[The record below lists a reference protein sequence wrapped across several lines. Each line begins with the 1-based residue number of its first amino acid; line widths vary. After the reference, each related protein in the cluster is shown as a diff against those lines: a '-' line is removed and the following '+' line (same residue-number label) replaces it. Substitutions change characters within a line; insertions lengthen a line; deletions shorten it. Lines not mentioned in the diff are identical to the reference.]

1 MMLILLSIGCFM
13 MGFMM
18 IFLTRIQPVFSLLF
32 FDYIGL
38 AVCFLPTIILL
49 YRMIAVTRTYTL
61 TEKIPKWKHYI
72 AYMRRDNTVI
82 PLYGKRTYPG
92 ESFIDV
98 PQLGLVEFLGKDCWY
113 NWGDKKILWGL
124 ENMCYTPDPRYSN
137 LCHLLSTI
145 GFSNSDEV
153 RNVLNGNDLNLMGKT
168 FLAMN
173 QYDQEHGIPR
183 LIQQMKDYDKKPVQF
198 KDHFEKTS
206 PINQIRNRVDELLK
220 NKKTKKTTRKAVSW

>member
-1 MMLILLSIGCFM
+1 MMLILLSILCFM
-13 MGFMM
+13 MGFIML
-18 IFLTRIQPVFSLLF
+18 FLTKIQPLF
-32 FDYIGL
+32 GLIYFDYIGL
-38 AVCFLPTIILL
+38 VVCFLPTIIIL

-137 LCHLLSTI
+137 LCHLLSMI
-145 GFSNSDEV
+145 GFSNSDEI
-153 RNVLNGNDLNLMGKT
+153 RDVLNGNDLNLMGKT

-173 QYDQEHGIPR
+173 EYDQEHGIPR
-183 LIQQMKDYDKKPVQF
+183 LIQEMKTFDKPRVVF
-198 KDHFEKTS
+198 KDHLEQGS
-206 PINQIRNRVDELLK
+206 PIDTIRGRVDELLK
-220 NKKTKKTTRKAVSW
+220 KKNAKKPAKVVSW